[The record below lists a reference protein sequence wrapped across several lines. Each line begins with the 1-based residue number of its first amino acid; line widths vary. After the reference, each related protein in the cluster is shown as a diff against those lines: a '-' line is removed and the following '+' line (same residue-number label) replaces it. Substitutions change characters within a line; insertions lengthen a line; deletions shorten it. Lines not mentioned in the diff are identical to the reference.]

1 MGSGMYKVAE
11 SGEGHSTGLDV
22 PGHRAPLGPCSGE
35 ASCAWWTTLGQ
46 SWSLD
51 ALCFALSRS
60 RSRGEGRLQESHLML
75 PLARGC
81 GSRPGAVAL
90 DALGDRE
97 AGQGH
102 LSELPGGGGGGGG
115 GQWAAFTCA
124 CLGRAFIS

>member
-1 MGSGMYKVAE
+1 
-11 SGEGHSTGLDV
+11 
-22 PGHRAPLGPCSGE
+22 
-35 ASCAWWTTLGQ
+35 
-46 SWSLD
+46 
-51 ALCFALSRS
+51 
-60 RSRGEGRLQESHLML
+60 ML

-124 CLGRAFIS
+124 CLGRAFIA